1 MARMPGSKPEPHWVV
16 WARRLRAIAQTGLT
30 FGESEYDLE
39 RYRQIQ
45 QIADEIFSEYAGI
58 EHQAIKEFFARDEG
72 YATPQ
77 VDVRGAV
84 FKDGRILLVRE
95 RLDGLWTLPGGYA
108 DVNDSPSEAVERE
121 VFEESGFTVRASK
134 LAMVYDKRLH
144 DHPPSP
150 RHTYKLFFLCDMLDG
165 EATTSFETTAV
176 DFFDLDTLPELSTH
190 RTTASQLV
198 RLREH
203 HRAPT
208 LPTDFD

>member
-1 MARMPGSKPEPHWVV
+1 MPENNPEPQWVV

-30 FGESEYDLE
+30 FGESEYDLD
-39 RYRQIQ
+39 RYRQIE

-58 EHQAIKEFFARDEG
+58 DHPKIQDFFARDEG

-84 FKDGRILLVRE
+84 FRDDRVLLVRE

-121 VFEESGFTVRASK
+121 VLEESGFRVRAAK
-134 LAMVYDKRLH
+134 IAMVYDKRLH

-150 RHTYKLFFLCDMLDG
+150 RHTYKLFFLCDLLGG
-165 EATTSFETTAV
+165 EAATSFETTAV
-176 DFFDLDTLPELSTH
+176 DFFSLDELPELSTH
-190 RTTASQLV
+190 RITVAQLL
-198 RLREH
+198 RLQEH
-203 HRAPT
+203 HRHPG